1 MKDGQATWPPSWTET
16 SPSRTI
22 NAGQCL
28 VPLNLFI
35 GPKTYLT
42 GLGPTERPVSSLAKQ
57 LIDYRHDGF
66 LAARGTALAGL
77 LIGCLLYI
85 F

>member
-1 MKDGQATWPPSWTET
+1 MEDGQAAWPPSWTET
-16 SPSRTI
+16 SPSRMVS
-22 NAGQCL
+22 AGQCL

-66 LAARGTALAGL
+66 
-77 LIGCLLYI
+77 
-85 F
+85 